1 MSESKIILGI
11 ESSCDDTSA
20 AIIKGNKILSNIAA
34 NQQIHNDY
42 GGVVPELAS
51 RAHQQNIIPVVQKS
65 LIKANIQ
72 QNDISAI
79 GFTRGPGLLGS
90 LLVGTSFAKSLAM
103 SLDVPL
109 IEVNHLQAHILA
121 HFIEDANP
129 VPPKFP
135 FLCLTVSGGH
145 TMIVLVKDYF
155 AMEIIGKTTDDAAG
169 EAFDKIGKIFD
180 LDYPAGPIVDKLAK
194 EGDPNSFKFNK
205 PRLNHYDYSFSGVKT
220 SVLYFIQKEIK
231 KNPDFIK
238 ENLQNLC
245 ASVQKTIVEVLMEK
259 LEKAAADYDIKEV
272 AIAGGVSANSGLRKA
287 MQDNVEKLGWNIYIP
302 KFEYTTDN
310 AAMIA
315 MVAKLK
321 YDRGEYADLSI
332 SATARYDLEEDFK
345 KSKVGSSKSEE

>member
-1 MSESKIILGI
+1 MSDSIILGI

-20 AIIKGNKILSNIAA
+20 AIIQGNKILSNIAA
-34 NQQIHNDY
+34 NQEIHNDY

-51 RAHQQNIIPVVQKS
+51 RAHQQNIIPVVEKS
-65 LIKANIQ
+65 LSKANIQ
-72 QNDISAI
+72 QKDISAV

-103 SLDVPL
+103 SLNVPL

-121 HFIEDANP
+121 HFIDDANIM
-129 VPPKFP
+129 PPKFP

-155 AMEIIGKTTDDAAG
+155 DMEIIGKTIDDAAG
-169 EAFDKIGKIFD
+169 EAFDKIGKIFN
-180 LDYPAGPIVDKLAK
+180 LDYPAGPIVDRLAK
-194 EGDPNSFKFNK
+194 TGDKNSFKFNK
-205 PRLNHYDYSFSGVKT
+205 PKLEQYDYSFSGIKT
-220 SVLYFIQKEIK
+220 SVLYFIQKEVK

-238 ENLQNLC
+238 ENLADLC
-245 ASVQKTIVEVLMEK
+245 ASVQKSIVEILMDK
-259 LEKAAADYDIKEV
+259 LEKASKELNINEV
-272 AIAGGVSANSGLRKA
+272 AIAGGVSANSGLREA
-287 MQDNVEKLGWNIYIP
+287 MQQNAEKLGWNIYIP

-321 YDRGEYADLSI
+321 FDRGEFADLSV
-332 SATARYDLEEDFK
+332 SATARYDIEEGFK
-345 KSKVGSSKSEE
+345 QKSE

>member
-1 MSESKIILGI
+1 MNEPIILGI

-20 AIIKGNKILSNIAA
+20 AIINGNKILSNIAA
-34 NQQIHNDY
+34 NQTIHQEY

-51 RAHQQNIIPVVQKS
+51 RAHQQNIIPVVEKS
-65 LIKANIQ
+65 FTKANIQ
-72 QNDISAI
+72 QKDISAI

-109 IEVNHLQAHILA
+109 IEVNHLQAHILC

-129 VPPKFP
+129 MPPKFP

-155 AMEIIGKTTDDAAG
+155 DMEIIGKTIDDAAG
-169 EAFDKIGKIFD
+169 EAFDKIGKIMG
-180 LDYPAGPIVDKLAK
+180 LDYPAGPIIDKLAK
-194 EGDPNSFKFNK
+194 LGNPDTFTFGK
-205 PRLNHYDYSFSGVKT
+205 PKLENYDYSFSGIKT
-220 SVLYFIQKEIK
+220 SVLYFLQKQL
-231 KNPDFIK
+231 K
-238 ENLQNLC
+238 ENPNFIQENVENLC
-245 ASVQKTIVEVLMEK
+245 ASVQKTIIDVLMKK
-259 LEKAAADYDIKEV
+259 LEKAAKDYDVKEV
-272 AIAGGVSANSGLRKA
+272 AIAGGVSANSGLREA
-287 MQDNVEKLGWNIYIP
+287 MQKNVEKLGWNVYIP

-321 YDRGEYADLSI
+321 FERGEFTDLRT
-332 SATARYDLEEDFK
+332 SATARYDM
-345 KSKVGSSKSEE
+345 

>member
-1 MSESKIILGI
+1 MSDSIILGI

-20 AIIKGNKILSNIAA
+20 AVIKGNRILSNIAA
-34 NQQIHNDY
+34 SQTIHNEY

-51 RAHQQNIIPVVQKS
+51 RAHQQNIIPVIHQS
-65 LIKANIQ
+65 LTKANIQ
-72 QNDISAI
+72 QNEISAI

-145 TMIVLVKDYF
+145 TMIVLVEDYF
-155 AMEIIGKTTDDAAG
+155 DMKIIGKTIDDAAG
-169 EAFDKIGKIFD
+169 EAFDKIGKLFG

-194 EGDPNSFKFNK
+194 TGDPHAFTFSK
-205 PRLNHYDYSFSGVKT
+205 PKMDGYDYSFSGVKT
-220 SVLYFIQKEIK
+220 SVLYFIQKELK
-231 KNPDFIK
+231 KNPEFIS
-238 ENLQNLC
+238 ENLNDLC
-245 ASVQKTIVEVLMEK
+245 ASVQKTITETLMLK
-259 LEKAAADYDIKEV
+259 LEKAAAEYQISEV
-272 AIAGGVSANSGLRKA
+272 GIAGGVSANSGLREA
-287 MQDNVEKLGWNIYIP
+287 MLTNKEKLGWNIYIP

-315 MVAKLK
+315 MVAQLK
-321 YDRGEYADLSI
+321 YERGEFSDLSV
-332 SATARYDLEEDFK
+332 SASARYDLEESFTK
-345 KSKVGSSKSEE
+345 

>member
-1 MSESKIILGI
+1 MSDSIILGI

-20 AIIKGNKILSNIAA
+20 AVIQGNKILSNIAA
-34 NQQIHNDY
+34 NQEIHNDY

-51 RAHQQNIIPVVQKS
+51 RAHQQNIIPVVEKS
-65 LIKANIQ
+65 LSKANIQ
-72 QNDISAI
+72 QKDISAV

-90 LLVGTSFAKSLAM
+90 LLVGTSFAKSLSM
-103 SLDVPL
+103 SLNVPL

-121 HFIEDANP
+121 HFIDDANIM
-129 VPPKFP
+129 PPKFP

-155 AMEIIGKTTDDAAG
+155 DMEIIGKTIDDAAG

-180 LDYPAGPIVDKLAK
+180 LDYPAGPIVDRLAK
-194 EGDPNSFKFNK
+194 TGDKNSFKFNK
-205 PRLNHYDYSFSGVKT
+205 PKLEQYDYSFSGIKT
-220 SVLYFIQKEIK
+220 SVLYFVQKEVK

-238 ENLQNLC
+238 ENLANLC
-245 ASVQKTIVEVLMEK
+245 ASVQKSIVEILTDK
-259 LEKAAADYDIKEV
+259 LEKASRELNINEV
-272 AIAGGVSANSGLRKA
+272 AIAGGVSANSGLREA
-287 MQDNVEKLGWNIYIP
+287 MQQNAEKLGWNIYIP

-321 YDRGEYADLSI
+321 FDRGEFADLSV
-332 SATARYDLEEDFK
+332 SATARYDIEESFSQKNDQI
-345 KSKVGSSKSEE
+345 

>member
-1 MSESKIILGI
+1 MNAPVILGI

-20 AIIKGNKILSNIAA
+20 AIICGNKILSNVATT
-34 NQQIHNDY
+34 QDIHKEY

-65 LIKANIQ
+65 FKLANIQ
-72 QNDISAI
+72 QNQISAI

-103 SLDVPL
+103 SLNIPL

-129 VPPKFP
+129 IPPKFP

-155 AMEIIGKTTDDAAG
+155 EMEIIGKSIDDAAG
-169 EAFDKIGKIFD
+169 EAFDKIGKM
-180 LDYPAGPIVDKLAK
+180 LGLEYPAGAIIDKLAK
-194 EGDPNSFKFNK
+194 NGKADAFQFAK
-205 PRLNHYDYSFSGVKT
+205 PKIDNYDYSFSGIKT
-220 SVLYFIQKEIK
+220 SVLYFIQKQTQ
-231 KNPDFIK
+231 KNPNFIQ
-238 ENLQNLC
+238 ENLNDLC
-245 ASVQKTIVEVLMEK
+245 ASVQKTIIDTLLNK
-259 LEKAAADYDIKEV
+259 LEKASEQLNIKEI
-272 AIAGGVSANSGLRKA
+272 AIAGGVSANSELRKA
-287 MQDNVEKLGWNIYIP
+287 MEHNAEKLGWNIFIP

-315 MVAKLK
+315 MVAQLK
-321 YDRGEYADLSI
+321 YQRGEFTDLKT
-332 SATARYDLEEDFK
+332 SATARYGINEK
-345 KSKVGSSKSEE
+345 I

>member
-1 MSESKIILGI
+1 MNEPIILGI

-20 AIIKGNKILSNIAA
+20 AIINGNKILSNIAA
-34 NQQIHNDY
+34 NQTVHQEY

-51 RAHQQNIIPVVQKS
+51 RAHQQNIIPVVEKS
-65 LIKANIQ
+65 FTKANIQ
-72 QNDISAI
+72 QKDISAI

-109 IEVNHLQAHILA
+109 IEVNHLQAHILC

-129 VPPKFP
+129 MPPKFP

-155 AMEIIGKTTDDAAG
+155 DMEIIGKTIDDAAG
-169 EAFDKIGKIFD
+169 EAFDKIGKIMG
-180 LDYPAGPIVDKLAK
+180 LDYPAGPIIDKLAK
-194 EGDPNSFKFNK
+194 LGNPDAFIFGK
-205 PRLNHYDYSFSGVKT
+205 PKLENYDYSFSGIKT
-220 SVLYFIQKEIK
+220 SVLYFLQKQL
-231 KNPDFIK
+231 K
-238 ENLQNLC
+238 ENPNFIQENVENLC
-245 ASVQKTIVEVLMEK
+245 ASVQKTIIDVLMKK
-259 LEKAAADYDIKEV
+259 LEKAAKDYDVKEV
-272 AIAGGVSANSGLRKA
+272 AIAGGVSANSGLREA
-287 MQDNVEKLGWNIYIP
+287 MQKNVEKLGWNVYIP

-321 YDRGEYADLSI
+321 FERGEFTDLKT
-332 SATARYDLEEDFK
+332 SATARYDM
-345 KSKVGSSKSEE
+345 

>member
-1 MSESKIILGI
+1 MSDSIILGI

-20 AIIKGNKILSNIAA
+20 AIIQGNKILSNIAA
-34 NQQIHNDY
+34 NQEIHNDY

-51 RAHQQNIIPVVQKS
+51 RAHQQNIIPVVEKS
-65 LIKANIQ
+65 LSKANIQ
-72 QNDISAI
+72 QKDISAV

-103 SLDVPL
+103 SLNVPL

-121 HFIEDANP
+121 HFIDDANIM
-129 VPPKFP
+129 PPKFP

-155 AMEIIGKTTDDAAG
+155 DMEIIGKTIDDAAG

-180 LDYPAGPIVDKLAK
+180 LDYPAGPIVDRLAK
-194 EGDPNSFKFNK
+194 TGDKNSFKFNK
-205 PRLNHYDYSFSGVKT
+205 PKLEQYDYSFSGIKT
-220 SVLYFIQKEIK
+220 SVLYFIQKEVK

-238 ENLQNLC
+238 ENLADLC
-245 ASVQKTIVEVLMEK
+245 ASVQKSIVEILMDK
-259 LEKAAADYDIKEV
+259 LEKASKELNINEV
-272 AIAGGVSANSGLRKA
+272 AIAGGVSANSGLREA
-287 MQDNVEKLGWNIYIP
+287 MQQNAEKLGWNIYIP

-321 YDRGEYADLSI
+321 FDRGEFADLSV
-332 SATARYDLEEDFK
+332 SATARYDIEESFK
-345 KSKVGSSKSEE
+345 QKSE

>member
-1 MSESKIILGI
+1 MSSSIILGI

-20 AIIKGNKILSNIAA
+20 AIIQDNKILSNIAA
-34 NQQIHNDY
+34 NQQIHNEY

-51 RAHQQNIIPVVQKS
+51 RAHQQNIIPVVEKAFS
-65 LIKANIQ
+65 KANIQ
-72 QNDISAI
+72 QNEICAI

-129 VPPKFP
+129 TPPTFP

-155 AMEIIGKTTDDAAG
+155 DMEIIGKTIDDAAG

-180 LDYPAGPIVDKLAK
+180 LDYPAGPIVDRLAK
-194 EGDPNSFKFNK
+194 DGNPDAFKFNK
-205 PRLNHYDYSFSGVKT
+205 PKMEAYDYSFSGIKT
-220 SVLYFIQKEIK
+220 SVLYFIQKEIRK
-231 KNPDFIK
+231 DPDFIK
-238 ENLQNLC
+238 DNINDLC
-245 ASVQKTIVEVLMEK
+245 ASVQKSIIEILMDK
-259 LEKAAADYDIKEV
+259 LEKAAKELNINDI
-272 AIAGGVSANSGLRKA
+272 AIAGGVSANSGLRQYMEA
-287 MQDNVEKLGWNIYIP
+287 NREKLGWNIFIP

-321 YDRGEYADLSI
+321 YERGKFTDI
-332 SATARYDLEEDFK
+332 KTTATAKYDL
-345 KSKVGSSKSEE
+345 

>member
-1 MSESKIILGI
+1 MKQPIILGI

-20 AIIKGNKILSNIAA
+20 AIINGNSVLSNIAA
-34 NQQIHNDY
+34 NQSVHQEY

-65 LIKANIQ
+65 ITKANIQ
-72 QNDISAI
+72 QKDISAI

-103 SLDVPL
+103 SLQVPL

-121 HFIEDANP
+121 HFIEDANL

-145 TMIVLVKDYF
+145 TLIVLVKDYF
-155 AMEIIGKTTDDAAG
+155 DMEIIGKTIDDAAG

-180 LDYPAGPIVDKLAK
+180 LEYPAGPIIDRLSKNGNETVY
-194 EGDPNSFKFNK
+194 KFNK
-205 PRLNHYDYSFSGVKT
+205 PKVENYDYSFSGIKT
-220 SVLYFIQKEIK
+220 SVLYFIQKEVA
-231 KNPDFIK
+231 KNPNFIN
-238 ENLQNLC
+238 ENLENLC
-245 ASVQKTIVEVLMEK
+245 ASVQKTIVEILMEK
-259 LEKAAADYDIKEV
+259 LEKAAQDFGIIEV
-272 AIAGGVSANSGLRKA
+272 AIAGGVSANSGLREA
-287 MQDNVEKLGWNIYIP
+287 MKKNSEKFSWNVYIP

-321 YDRGEYADLSI
+321 FERGEFTDLKTG
-332 SATARYDLEEDFK
+332 ATARYEL
-345 KSKVGSSKSEE
+345 